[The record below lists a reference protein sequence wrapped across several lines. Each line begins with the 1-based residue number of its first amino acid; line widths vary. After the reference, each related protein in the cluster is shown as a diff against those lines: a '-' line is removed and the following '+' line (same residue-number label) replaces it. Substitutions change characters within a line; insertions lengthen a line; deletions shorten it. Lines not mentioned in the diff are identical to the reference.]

1 MESHVRSILND
12 PISAHMRPETTQLHR
27 NRTVTQA
34 LEEIRANP
42 PAGRVVYFYV
52 VDDDEKLVGVVPTR
66 RLLLSQP
73 DATLESIMVKS
84 VIAVPYTATVLDAC
98 EFFTMHRLLAF
109 PVVDEHRRI
118 LGLLDVELYTGEM
131 MGLEERTD
139 NSDVFQ
145 LIGVYLEPEEQK
157 SVKAAVRKRFPW
169 LLCNVGGGLLA
180 AVIADAYEHVSTLTK
195 VVPFI
200 PVTLALAESV
210 AIQSVSLAI
219 QRLHGETPR
228 WREFL
233 PNLGREGLVGL
244 SLGTGVGLL
253 VALIALR
260 WKGFTDVAWSLFGG
274 IACGVTCAAVFGLAL
289 PFLLKLLKRDPSV
302 ASGPIA
308 LAIADMLTLLA
319 YFNLAGWL
327 IKG

>member
-12 PISAHMRPETTQLHR
+12 PVSAHMRPEATQLNR

-52 VDDDEKLVGVVPTR
+52 IDDDEKLCGVVPTR

-73 DATLESIMVKS
+73 EATLESIMVKS
-84 VIAVPYTATVLDAC
+84 VLAVPYTATVLDAC
-98 EFFTMHRLLAF
+98 EFFMMHKLLAF

-131 MGLEERTD
+131 EGLEERTD
-139 NSDVFQ
+139 NADVFQ
-145 LIGVYLEPEEQK
+145 LIGVYMEAEEQK

-169 LLCNVGGGLLA
+169 LMCNVAGGLLA
-180 AVIADAYEHVSTLTK
+180 AVIADAYENVSTLAK

-228 WREFL
+228 WRDFL

-244 SLGTGVGLL
+244 ALGIGVGGT
-253 VALIALR
+253 VALIALK
-260 WKGFTDVAWSLFGG
+260 WKGFSDVAWALFGG
-274 IACGVTCAAVFGLAL
+274 IACGVTCAAVLGLAL

-308 LAIADMLTLLA
+308 LALADMLTLLA

-327 IKG
+327 VK

>member
-12 PISAHMRPETTQLHR
+12 PISAHMRPGATQIHR
-27 NRTVTQA
+27 NRTVDEA
-34 LEEIRANP
+34 LAEVRANP

-52 VDDDEKLVGVVPTR
+52 VDDDERLCGVVPTR

-73 DATLESIMVKS
+73 GATIDSIMVKS
-84 VIAVPYTATVLDAC
+84 VVAVPYTATVLDAC
-98 EFFTMHRLLAF
+98 EFFTMYKLLAF

-118 LGLLDVELYTGEM
+118 LGMLDVELYTGEM
-131 MGLEERTD
+131 MGLEESTGTA
-139 NSDVFQ
+139 DVFQ
-145 LIGVYLEPEEQK
+145 LIGVYLEGAEQK

-169 LLCNVGGGLLA
+169 LLCNVAGGLLA
-180 AVIADAYEHVSTLTK
+180 AVIADAYEQVSTLPK
-195 VVPFI
+195 IVPFI

-228 WREFL
+228 WRDFL

-244 SLGTGVGLL
+244 ALGLAVGAT
-253 VALIALR
+253 VALIAFG
-260 WKGFTDVAWSLFGG
+260 WKGFSDVALSLFGG
-274 IACGVTCAAVFGLAL
+274 IASGVACAAVFGLAL

-308 LAIADMLTLLA
+308 LTIADMLTLLA

-327 IKG
+327 VKG

>member
-1 MESHVRSILND
+1 MESRVRSILND

-27 NRTVTQA
+27 KRTVTQA

-42 PAGRVVYFYV
+42 PVGRVVYFYV
-52 VDDDEKLVGVVPTR
+52 IDDDEKLVGVVPTR

-84 VIAVPYTATVLDAC
+84 VVAVPYTATVLDAC

-169 LLCNVGGGLLA
+169 LLCNVAGGLLA
-180 AVIADAYEHVSTLTK
+180 AVIADAYEHVSTMVK

-233 PNLGREGLVGL
+233 PNLGREGLVGVA
-244 SLGTGVGLL
+244 LGIAVGAT
-253 VALIALR
+253 VALIAFG
-260 WKGFTDVAWSLFGG
+260 WKGFGDVALSLFGG
-274 IACGVTCAAVFGLAL
+274 IACGVTCAAVFGLAM